1 MIVEIGDM
9 TKVKIMVAFGF
20 GVLLGAILSSPR
32 TISNEC
38 ITYDGII
45 YCNEIAILDKVKQ

>member
-9 TKVKIMVAFGF
+9 TKVKIIVAFGF

-45 YCNEIAILDKVKQ
+45 HCNEIAILDKVK